1 MEKEL
6 IINASL
12 HETRVALLE
21 NGILSELFIE
31 RGIDENIV
39 GSIYKGK
46 IQRVLPGMQ
55 AAFVEIGLEKAAFL
69 YVDDVVQTESNN
81 FESEEFLDKFNGE
94 GQEYCL
100 LEERFSSSSEDE
112 SSAPS
117 QLPIESI
124 LKESENILVQISKG
138 PVGSKGPRVTTHISI
153 PGRYLVLM
161 PTINH
166 IGVSRRIFDSEERE
180 RLRKILETGRIKN
193 YGFILR
199 TAADGIEEDALVR
212 EMKFLEKLWKSIIE
226 KNRERSAPVCL
237 HKDLSVTLR
246 AVRDLLTHEV
256 NKVVID
262 IKDGYRAVK
271 SFLSKHMVDFP
282 VKVELFQGKEPIFD
296 AYNIEGD
303 IQRTLKKKVW
313 LKSGGYLIIEHT
325 EALVAI
331 DVNTGRY
338 VGKQN
343 FEETILKTN
352 LEAVREIA
360 YQVRLRNLCGI
371 IILDFIDM
379 EEISNQERVFRALKD
394 SLKKDKTKT
403 YVLPMTELGLI
414 QMTRKRERRSLNST
428 LCEPCPYC
436 EGRGFMNSGKTICYN
451 IIRDI
456 KRKAVDMEGES
467 FTVRCHPQIA
477 ELLHGEETKILELIE
492 NFIEKPIV
500 VYPVSG
506 YHKEQFDIIENI
518 RKPRAL

>member
-21 NGILSELFIE
+21 NGLLSELFIE

-69 YVDDVVQTESNN
+69 YVDDVIQKDETEEFFKKFSPASSGEGSEESNYSSVP
-81 FESEEFLDKFNGE
+81 EREDKN
-94 GQEYCL
+94 
-100 LEERFSSSSEDE
+100 
-112 SSAPS
+112 

-124 LKESENILVQISKG
+124 LREGQDIVVQISKG

-166 IGVSRRIFDSEERE
+166 IGISRRIGDAEERD
-180 RLRKILETGRIKN
+180 RLRNLLESERVNG

-199 TAADGIEEDALVR
+199 TAAEGIEEDALIR
-212 EMKFLEKLWKSIIE
+212 EMRFLEKLWKSIME
-226 KNRERSAPVCL
+226 KSRIKSAPVCL

-271 SFLSKHMVDFP
+271 NFLDKHMMDFP

-296 AYNIEGD
+296 AYNIEVD
-303 IQRTLKKKVW
+303 IQRALKKKVW

-360 YQVRLRNLCGI
+360 YQIRLRNLCGI

-379 EEISNQERVFRALKD
+379 ENPANQERVFKALKEA
-394 SLKKDKTKT
+394 LKKDKTKT
-403 YVLPMTELGLI
+403 YVIPMTELGLI

-456 KRKAVDMEGES
+456 KRKAVDVEGES
-467 FTVRCHPQIA
+467 FTIRCHPEIA
-477 ELLHGEETKILELIE
+477 ELLHGEESKILELIE
-492 NFIEKPIV
+492 YIIEKPIV

-518 RKPRAL
+518 RKPTAL

>member
-21 NGILSELFIE
+21 NGLLSELFIE

-69 YVDDVVQTESNN
+69 YVDDVIQKDETEEFFKKFSPASSG
-81 FESEEFLDKFNGE
+81 EASEENNYSSVPEREDKN
-94 GQEYCL
+94 
-100 LEERFSSSSEDE
+100 
-112 SSAPS
+112 

-124 LKESENILVQISKG
+124 LREGQDIVVQISKG

-166 IGVSRRIFDSEERE
+166 IGISRRIGDAEERD
-180 RLRKILETGRIKN
+180 RLRNLLESERVNG

-199 TAADGIEEDALVR
+199 TAAEGIEEDALIR
-212 EMKFLEKLWKSIIE
+212 EMRFLEKLWKSIME
-226 KNRERSAPVCL
+226 KSRIKSAPVCL

-271 SFLSKHMVDFP
+271 NFLDKHMMDFP

-296 AYNIEGD
+296 AYNIEVD
-303 IQRTLKKKVW
+303 IQRALKKKVW

-360 YQVRLRNLCGI
+360 YQIRLRNLCGI

-379 EEISNQERVFRALKD
+379 ENPANQERVFKALKEA
-394 SLKKDKTKT
+394 LKKDKTKT
-403 YVLPMTELGLI
+403 YVIPMTELGLI

-456 KRKAVDMEGES
+456 KRKAVDVEGES
-467 FTVRCHPQIA
+467 FTIRCHPEIA
-477 ELLHGEETKILELIE
+477 ELLHGEESKILELIE
-492 NFIEKPIV
+492 DIIEKPIV

-518 RKPRAL
+518 RKPTAL

>member
-69 YVDDVVQTESNN
+69 YVDDVIQTDNLN
-81 FESEEFLDKFNGE
+81 LESEEFLEKFSGDIADENYDSDGFSVSDPEEENFKIQSVLKE
-94 GQEYCL
+94 GQE
-100 LEERFSSSSEDE
+100 
-112 SSAPS
+112 
-117 QLPIESI
+117 IV
-124 LKESENILVQISKG
+124 VQVSKG
-138 PVGSKGPRVTTHISI
+138 PMGTKGARVTTHISI

-166 IGVSRRIFDSEERE
+166 IGVSRRIGDSSERE
-180 RLRKILETGRIKN
+180 RLRKVLETERMNN

-199 TAADGIEEDALVR
+199 TAAEAIEEEAIIR
-212 EMKFLEKLWKSIIE
+212 EMRFLEKLWKSIVE
-226 KNRERSAPVCL
+226 KNKIKSAPVCL

-262 IKDGYRAVK
+262 IKDGYKAVK
-271 SFLSKHMVDFP
+271 NFLKKHMVDFP
-282 VKVELFQGKEPIFD
+282 VKLELFQGKEPIFD

-303 IQRTLKKKVW
+303 IQRALKKKVW
-313 LKSGGYLIIEHT
+313 LKSGGYIIIEHT

-352 LEAVREIA
+352 LEAVKEIA

-371 IILDFIDM
+371 IIIDFIDM
-379 EEISNQERVFRALKD
+379 EETQNQERVFRALKEV
-394 SLKKDKTKT
+394 LKKDKTKT

-428 LCEPCPYC
+428 LCESCIFC
-436 EGRGFMNSGKTICYN
+436 EGRGFLNSGKTICYN
-451 IIRDI
+451 IVREV
-456 KRKAVDMEGES
+456 KRKAVDMQGES
-467 FTVRCHPQIA
+467 FTIRCNPEIA
-477 ELLHGEETKILELIE
+477 ALLHGEEAKILHIIE
-492 NFIEKPIV
+492 DFTDKPVV
-500 VYPVSG
+500 VYPVST
-506 YHKEQFDIIENI
+506 YLREQFDIIENL
-518 RKPRAL
+518 RKPEAC

>member
-21 NGILSELFIE
+21 NGVLAELFIE

-69 YVDDVVQTESNN
+69 YVDDVLHTEKLNL
-81 FESEEFLDKFNGE
+81 ESEDFIEKYDE
-94 GQEYCL
+94 P
-100 LEERFSSSSEDE
+100 EDE
-112 SSAPS
+112 EGF
-117 QLPIESI
+117 IESETE
-124 LKESENILVQISKG
+124 LKENGKKEDFEIQHVLNQGQDIVVQISKG
-138 PVGSKGPRVTTHISI
+138 PVGSKGARVTTHISI

-161 PTINH
+161 PTIDH
-166 IGVSRRIFDSEERE
+166 IGVSRRIGDAAERE
-180 RLRKILETGRIKN
+180 RLRKLLENGRNNN

-199 TAADGIEEDALVR
+199 TAAEGVDDDALLR
-212 EMKFLEKLWKSIIE
+212 EMNFLEKLWKTVVE
-226 KNRERSAPVCL
+226 KNRVKEAPACL

-262 IKDGYRAVK
+262 IKDGYKAVK
-271 SFLSKHMVDFP
+271 NFLNKHMVDFP
-282 VKVELFQGKEPIFD
+282 VEVDLFQGKEPIFD

-303 IQRTLKKKVW
+303 IQRALKNKVW
-313 LKSGGYLIIEHT
+313 LKSGGYIIIEHT

-338 VGKQN
+338 VGKHN

-352 LEAVREIA
+352 LEAVKEIA
-360 YQVRLRNLCGI
+360 YQTRLRNLCGI
-371 IILDFIDM
+371 IIIDFIDM
-379 EEISNQERVFRALKD
+379 ENTSNQERVFNALKD
-394 SLKKDKTKT
+394 ALKKDKTKT
-403 YVLPMTELGLI
+403 YVLPMTDLGLI
-414 QMTRKRERRSLNST
+414 QMTRKRERKELNKT

-436 EGRGFMNSGKTICYN
+436 EGRGFLNSGKTICYN
-451 IIRDI
+451 IVRDV
-456 KRKAVDMEGES
+456 KRKSVDMTGES
-467 FTVRCHPQIA
+467 MTIRCNTEIA
-477 ELLHGEETKILELIE
+477 ELLHGEESKVFNIIE
-492 NFIEKPIV
+492 DFIQKPVV
-500 VYPVSG
+500 VYPVAS
-506 YHKEQFDIIENI
+506 YHREQFDIVENL
-518 RKPRAL
+518 RTPYSL

>member
-21 NGILSELFIE
+21 NGIISELFIE

-69 YVDDVVQTESNN
+69 YVDDVVQSENKT
-81 FESEEFLDKFNGE
+81 FESEEFLDKFNGDSHDE
-94 GQEYCL
+94 NISEKG
-100 LEERFSSSSEDE
+100 FSV
-112 SSAPS
+112 S
-117 QLPIESI
+117 QKADNQPYHLPIESV
-124 LKESENILVQISKG
+124 LEQGQDILVQISKG

-166 IGVSRRIFDSEERE
+166 IGVSRRIPDSEERD
-180 RLRKILETGRIKN
+180 RLRNILETNRIQS

-199 TAADGIEEDALVR
+199 TAAEGIEEDALIR
-212 EMKFLEKLWKSIIE
+212 EMKFLEKLWKNINE
-226 KNRERSAPVCL
+226 KNREKSAPVCL

-256 NKVVID
+256 HKVVID
-262 IKDGYRAVK
+262 IKDGYKAVK
-271 SFLSKHMVDFP
+271 NFLGKHMVDFP
-282 VKVELFQGKEPIFD
+282 VKVELFEGKEPIFD
-296 AYNIEGD
+296 EYNIEGD
-303 IQRTLKKKVW
+303 IQRALKKKVW
-313 LKSGGYLIIEHT
+313 LKSGGYIIIEHT

-352 LEAVREIA
+352 LEAVKEIA
-360 YQVRLRNLCGI
+360 YQIRLRNLCGI

-379 EEISNQERVFRALKD
+379 EDISNQDKVFRALKD
-394 SLKKDKTKT
+394 ALKKDKTKT

-414 QMTRKRERRSLNST
+414 QMTRKRERRSLNRS
-428 LCEPCPYC
+428 LCEDCPYC
-436 EGRGFMNSGKTICYN
+436 EGRGFLNSGKTICYN
-451 IIRDI
+451 IMRDI

-467 FTVRCHPQIA
+467 FTIRCHPEIA
-477 ELLHGEETKILELIE
+477 ELLHGEEAKILVLIE
-492 NFIEKPIV
+492 KFINKSII

-506 YHKEQFDIIENI
+506 YHREQFDIIENL
-518 RKPRAL
+518 RKPVAI